1 MSCIE
6 RCFHFSGNFLLRKH
20 IWDTTKPL
28 NAGVALRELLG
39 RPDNEKVEQTVH
51 CTTDMQKGIRLSINI
66 LALI

>member
-20 IWDTTKPL
+20 IWDTAKPL

-39 RPDNEKVEQTVH
+39 RPDNEKVEQTVQLPEWPLGSYWGGL
-51 CTTDMQKGIRLSINI
+51 TMRR
-66 LALI
+66 